1 MMERIEFP
9 ELFFGLVAPIGVDL
23 ADTVQPL
30 KTLLE
35 RFEYQVTVIKVTD
48 LFREIDY
55 CDVELQD
62 KPSEARFNS
71 YIEFGNRLR
80 ELSGDQAICAS
91 LVIDK
96 IAKGRNLDRGLREHR
111 EKHAYII
118 HQFKRKEEI
127 ELLRSVYGK
136 LFFQISVYSS
146 KGERSEAFAQRIA
159 RDHKSTD
166 WDKYKATADQL
177 VKLDEDQEENP
188 NGQRVRSVFHLA
200 DFIINVDIDATQS
213 DQLDRFVRLIF
224 GDNTL
229 SPTPVEYG
237 MYMAKGASLRS
248 LDLSRQV
255 GAAIFSKRHEI
266 ITLGCNEVPKGRG
279 GTYWPNDNGRDARD
293 YKWGHDPNDEKKR
306 SLILDLFERLSKSG
320 LMDPNCVDQIDEML
334 QTAAVRESQ
343 LMDIIEFGRI
353 LHAEMSALM
362 DAARLGRAVQDATLF
377 CTTFPC
383 HICAKHIVGS
393 GVDTVYFLEPYPKS
407 AAFTLH
413 PDSIEVEGSSRVH
426 YTSYD
431 KTKFVHFFGI
441 SPRRYRDFF
450 EKSSRKNKFTGK
462 AQDWVSANNEPR
474 PILDIKLPIYLPLEN
489 YVEEAL
495 EKNKQIAQTALS
507 TAALVDQ
514 ALNSDSDVA
523 SDTSG
528 GQAHDSSQQH
538 PSTSA
543 EAADNIAEM

>member
-1 MMERIEFP
+1 MLERIEFP

-23 ADTVQPL
+23 SETVLPL
-30 KTLLE
+30 KVLLE
-35 RFEYQVTVIKVTD
+35 GFDYTVKTMKVTD
-48 LFREIDY
+48 LFRDIDY
-55 CDVELQD
+55 CDVELHD
-62 KPSEARFNS
+62 KPSEARFKS

-80 ELSGDQAICAS
+80 EISGDRAICAS

-96 IAKGRNLDRGLREHR
+96 IAKGRGPDLKERQPG
-111 EKHAYII
+111 EKVAYVI

-127 ELLRSVYGK
+127 DLLRSVYGK
-136 LFFQISVYSS
+136 LFFQLSVYSS
-146 KGERSEAFAQRIA
+146 KGERTEAFSRRIA

-166 WDKYKATADQL
+166 LDKYRATADQL
-177 VKLDEDQEENP
+177 IKLDEDQEEDQ
-188 NGQRVRSVFHLA
+188 NGQRVRDVFHLA
-200 DFIINVDIDATQS
+200 DFIINTDIPATQS
-213 DQLDRFVRLIF
+213 DQLDRFIKLIF
-224 GDNTL
+224 GATTL
-229 SPTPVEYG
+229 SPTPIEYG

-266 ITLGCNEVPKGRG
+266 IALGCNEVPKGGG
-279 GTYWPNDNGRDARD
+279 GTYWAQNGSEDARD
-293 YKWGHDPNDEKKR
+293 FKWGSDPNDEKKR
-306 SLILDLFERLSKSG
+306 SLILDLFERLSGSG
-320 LMDPNCVDQIDEML
+320 LMEKECVEKIDEML
-334 QTAAVRESQ
+334 QHPAVKDSQ

-362 DAARLGRAVQDATLF
+362 DAARLGRAVQGATLF

-426 YTSYD
+426 YANYQ
-431 KTKFVHFFGI
+431 KTKFTHFYGI

-450 EKSSRKNKFTGK
+450 EKSLRKNKVTGK
-462 AQDWVSANNEPR
+462 SQDWLGPKNEPR
-474 PILDIKLPIYLPLEN
+474 PILDVKIPIYLPLER

-495 EKNKQIAQTALS
+495 QKSKSRAVAAVSAARTVQSALEQDEG
-507 TAALVDQ
+507 VQ
-514 ALNSDSDVA
+514 N
-523 SDTSG
+523 
-528 GQAHDSSQQH
+528 
-538 PSTSA
+538 
-543 EAADNIAEM
+543 